1 MRVKVVKLLRRREYH
16 TRVETSDGR
25 SLLLDN
31 DPVPF
36 VGMELDMDL
45 EDESGVELRP
55 LSKGD
60 AFPGVIDS
68 LF

>member
-1 MRVKVVKLLRRREYH
+1 MRVAVARLLRRGKFH

-31 DPVPF
+31 DPAPF
-36 VGMELDMDL
+36 VGMELDLDL
-45 EDESGVELRP
+45 ADESEAELRP
-55 LSKGD
+55 LRKGD
-60 AFPGVIDS
+60 GFPGMVES

>member
-1 MRVKVVKLLRRREYH
+1 MKVTVSKLLRRGKFH

-31 DPVPF
+31 VPAPF
-36 VGMELDMDL
+36 VGMELDFDL
-45 EDESGVELRP
+45 EDESEAELRP
-55 LSKGD
+55 LRKGD
-60 AFPGVIDS
+60 VFPGLVDS